1 MTQSLTNKN
10 VKTLSKQD
18 HNRSETNFIHD
29 PQNVHIAK
37 LYLTVFPF
45 LFVGGRQ
52 QKPSSFQTICPG
64 YFVNC
69 RYIVSFFSS
78 KPNKIYYSS
87 CFDLKWFGSRWSSI
101 KPNQKLRGSSFLNSL
116 HPNISMHILH
126 TVLYTFPKV
135 LTRRICLLIKSFFH
149 WWPFPLLSWP
159 QCAMH
164 CGEKLDADH
173 SKGLYF

>member
-1 MTQSLTNKN
+1 MY
-10 VKTLSKQD
+10 TLLNSTSQLYFRCCLLVVG
-18 HNRSETNFIHD
+18 NRNLLAFR
-29 PQNVHIAK
+29 
-37 LYLTVFPF
+37 PF
-45 LFVGGRQ
+45 
-52 QKPSSFQTICPG
+52 CAG

-101 KPNQKLRGSSFLNSL
+101 KPNQKLRGASSLNSL
-116 HPNISMHILH
+116 HPNISIHILH

-135 LTRRICLLIKSFFH
+135 LKRRICLLIKSFFH
-149 WWPFPLLSWP
+149 WWSFPLFSWP
-159 QCAMH
+159 QCAIQGWY